1 MATLQ
6 TVGIKGG
13 EVGMIY
19 LGVDPGKRGGFA
31 YIHEIDRFVE
41 YRAYSWDD
49 VIYIAVLEKLM
60 KLNEPIFGI
69 VEKVS
74 AMPNQGVVSM
84 FTFGKSC
91 GYIEGVLS
99 AFKIAFQTV
108 VPMKWKREFSLN
120 KSKDDSIVVCQKLFP
135 NADLMRN
142 ERCVKPSDGMAEAL
156 LMAEYGRRLYKRGGE
171 S

>member
-1 MATLQ
+1 
-6 TVGIKGG
+6 
-13 EVGMIY
+13 MIY
-19 LGVDPGKRGGFA
+19 LGIDPGKRGGFA
-31 YIHEIDRFVE
+31 FIREIEGDYV
-41 YRAYSWDD
+41 YNCYPWDD
-49 VIYIAVLEKLM
+49 NVFICTLEKLLA
-60 KLNEPIFGI
+60 LNDPIFGI

-120 KSKDDSIVVCQKLFP
+120 KSKEESISVCQKLFP
-135 NADLMRN
+135 HAILLPNS
-142 ERCVKPSDGMAEAL
+142 RCHKPSDGMAEAL

-171 S
+171 T